1 MFLRTH
7 TARANETY
15 RFSDNPTLSDFPLL
29 IGEVIRRAD
38 LRDIRRRRW
47 SSFFGIGKSKAK
59 ALTGILEDIDS
70 ESGHSER
77 CEPDPRT
84 DQIPVQD

>member
-1 MFLRTH
+1 MSTIKTKDGTELYFKEWGKGQPIVFNHAYCLNAD
-7 TARANETY
+7 ARANETY

-47 SSFFGIGKSKAK
+47 SSFFGIGKSRQK
-59 ALTGILEDIDS
+59 
-70 ESGHSER
+70 H
-77 CEPDPRT
+77 
-84 DQIPVQD
+84 